1 MSLPFWN
8 EKLFQDMIKE
18 VQERKKSEVDKIEFL
33 IDQKFDELVFQAEE
47 MINNLRTRVKDSLRD
62 LRAAEDYLVK
72 VISENVTTEELS
84 SLFEKNK
91 PNFSEM
97 VKNILAKLEAAPEIE
112 ANAKTAKSIK
122 GHLWALVEDDGMK
135 DIAQKLEKVLNST
148 QLGKRFNP
156 QHRPFLSIQWPN
168 KTNIIR
174 MEEAHSGKRKVVS
187 TNKLEPPFSIAF
199 QVENFKSDIQIG
211 VMEKEISDVKGT
223 GWPAPA
229 AYLAFTE
236 NNIIDDFL
244 QFPNGKIDKKKN
256 FQLKSKFLGFISV
269 NSEREAIF
277 KVDKELVCKARLP
290 DDMSLHFYFSIY
302 SAETE
307 ISILEAY
314 ADGDGFETEES

>member
-1 MSLPFWN
+1 MGERSQTEFCCTFHDHKSLSYIAICLNKECRAKCFLCLRCVREHNAKHSLIQIEEAINDPSVFFMSLPFWN

-156 QHRPFLSIQWPN
+156 QHRPFFEHTMAEQNQYYSYGRGTFRQ
-168 KTNIIR
+168 
-174 MEEAHSGKRKVVS
+174 A
-187 TNKLEPPFSIAF
+187 
-199 QVENFKSDIQIG
+199 
-211 VMEKEISDVKGT
+211 KGS
-223 GWPAPA
+223 
-229 AYLAFTE
+229 F
-236 NNIIDDFL
+236 N
-244 QFPNGKIDKKKN
+244 
-256 FQLKSKFLGFISV
+256 
-269 NSEREAIF
+269 
-277 KVDKELVCKARLP
+277 
-290 DDMSLHFYFSIY
+290 
-302 SAETE
+302 
-307 ISILEAY
+307 
-314 ADGDGFETEES
+314 